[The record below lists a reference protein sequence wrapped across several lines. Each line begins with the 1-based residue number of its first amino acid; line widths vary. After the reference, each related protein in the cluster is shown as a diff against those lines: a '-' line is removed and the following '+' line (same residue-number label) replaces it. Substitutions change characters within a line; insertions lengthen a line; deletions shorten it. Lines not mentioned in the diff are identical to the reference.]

1 MLSQM
6 LKSFQVNNSLTD
18 LREGGEEIHR
28 VNLRTSS
35 NASLQ
40 LNLARTRNL
49 LPQQRHQQQ
58 QHEDDVDDGRG
69 RWRPR
74 RPEQDAWRRTAR
86 PVSAQSWYA
95 DAYPENV
102 TYSRTEQVKFGAVPV
117 QKAGIILKGEALVMS
132 NGKRT
137 GADCGIIMH

>member
-1 MLSQM
+1 MSPI
-6 LKSFQVNNSLTD
+6 NGDDSLTD

-58 QHEDDVDDGRG
+58 QHADDVGDDGRG
-69 RWRPR
+69 RWRP

-102 TYSRTEQVKFGAVPV
+102 TYSRTEQVKFGAVHV
-117 QKAGIILKGEALVMS
+117 LQKAGIILKGEAL
-132 NGKRT
+132 
-137 GADCGIIMH
+137 